1 MKPGRYYVDSNI
13 VIYRAS
19 DVELLT
25 AEVKAILKDTCNYIY
40 VPSKCVEEL
49 IYLQQSGRIE
59 VKPWKSAEDIIG
71 YIKTELRY
79 EIKYVV
85 EEHLQTLARLP
96 LFPDHKDPTDRIAI
110 AQAITERIPIISS
123 DRQFHDYKRSGLE
136 FIYNKR

>member
-1 MKPGRYYVDSNI
+1 MKPERYYVDSNI
-13 VIYRAS
+13 VIYRAR
-19 DVELLT
+19 DEDELT
-25 AEVKAILKDTCNYIY
+25 AEVKDILYDPGIFKY

-71 YIKTELRY
+71 YIKTELLY

-85 EEHLQTLARLP
+85 EGHLQTLARLP
-96 LFPDHKDPTDRIAI
+96 LFPDHRDPTDRIAI
-110 AQAITERIPIISS
+110 AQAITEKIPIISS